1 MLSISIKFATLAAAA
16 SAVVAAAASCTSC
29 FAPSTLPRPLSHSL
43 LHARLVRAD
52 SGA

>member
-1 MLSISIKFATLAAAA
+1 MLSISIKFATLAAVA
-16 SAVVAAAASCTSC
+16 AVVAAAASCTSC